1 MLLKI
6 KDKGKTPPPRHTFCI
21 SIDVTEELLAVVWVL
36 AGITQGLGCRQPR
49 GVKGQ

>member
-21 SIDVTEELLAVVWVL
+21 SIDVTDELLAVVWVL
-36 AGITQGLGCRQPR
+36 SGITQGLGCRQPR

>member
-1 MLLKI
+1 MLLKN
-6 KDKGKTPPPRHTFCI
+6 KDKGKTPQPRHTFCI
-21 SIDVTEELLAVVWVL
+21 SIDVTDELLAVVWVL

>member
-6 KDKGKTPPPRHTFCI
+6 KDKEKTPPPRHTFCI
-21 SIDVTEELLAVVWVL
+21 SVDVTELLAVVGVL
-36 AGITQGLGCRQPR
+36 AGITQGLRCRQPR

>member
-21 SIDVTEELLAVVWVL
+21 CIDVTELLAVVWAL